1 MISLNEIKQSNS
13 EYQSFV
19 LSDKFTIY
27 KTTFKHKFSK
37 EDLIKRV
44 EENKMLY
51 YKNNITK
58 NHSLEFNIEC
68 PEFKSIDNFFIQSLQ
83 KIDGV
88 DVSKISK
95 FSWVYTQTKLFSE
108 QWMHTHKSLH
118 RFNKSHINTQ
128 WVCVFYI
135 SIPTDMINGEGD
147 LLFKNE
153 NDEFFS
159 LTPNENDVVIFN
171 GDIQHMTIPNQ
182 SSNDIRISYVSNF
195 NFKLLDTLKNKQYA
209 EI

>member
-1 MISLNEIKQSNS
+1 MISLNEIKPYNS
-13 EYQSFV
+13 DYQSFV

-51 YKNNITK
+51 YKTDITK

-68 PEFKSIDNFFIQSLQ
+68 SEFKAIDNFFIESLEE
-83 KIDGV
+83 IDNV

-95 FSWVYTQTKLFSE
+95 FSWVYTQTKSFSQ
-108 QWMHTHKSLH
+108 QWMHAHKSLH
-118 RFNKSHINTQ
+118 RFNKSNISTQ

-135 SIPTDMINGEGD
+135 SVPTDMIASEGN
-147 LLFKNE
+147 LLFKTE

-159 LTPNENDVVIFN
+159 FAPKENDVVFFSGN
-171 GDIQHMTIPNQ
+171 IQHMTIPNQ

-195 NFKLLDTLKNKQYA
+195 NFNLNNY
-209 EI
+209 

>member
-1 MISLNEIKQSNS
+1 MISLNEIEPYNS
-13 EYQSFV
+13 DYQSFV

-37 EDLIKRV
+37 EDLIKKV

-51 YKNNITK
+51 YKNDITK

-68 PEFKSIDNFFIQSLQ
+68 SEFKAIDNFFIKSLEE
-83 KIDGV
+83 IDNV

-95 FSWVYTQTKLFSE
+95 FSWIYTQTKSFSE
-108 QWMHTHKSLH
+108 QWMHAHKSLH

-153 NDEFFS
+153 NNEFFS
-159 LTPNENDVVIFN
+159 FTPKENDVVIFS

-195 NFKLLDTLKNKQYA
+195 NFKLLDTLKNK
-209 EI
+209 

>member
-1 MISLNEIKQSNS
+1 MISLNEVKQSNS
-13 EYQSFV
+13 DYQSFV
-19 LSDKFTIY
+19 LSDKFTIH

-37 EDLIKRV
+37 LDLIKRI
-44 EENKMLY
+44 EDNKLLY
-51 YKNNITK
+51 YKNDITK

-135 SIPTDMINGEGD
+135 SIPTDMINSEGD

>member
-135 SIPTDMINGEGD
+135 SIPTDMINSEGD